1 MRAARIRARFRTWKR
16 WRKATETIGAEPG
29 FISGAPKVFLRLEG
43 AAPIAA
49 ALFYYA
55 QAGGDWR
62 RFALLFLVP
71 DVSLFAYLAGPRPGA
86 ILYDVA
92 HTTIGPLAY
101 GALGAATGQPL
112 PLQLAAIHLAHI
124 GFDRLLGFGLK
135 YGVSFSVTHLG
146 PVGRAASR
154 TASLQARL

>member
-1 MRAARIRARFRTWKR
+1 M
-16 WRKATETIGAEPG
+16 KAIGAESG
-29 FISGAPKVFLRLEG
+29 FVSGAPKLLLRLEG
-43 AAPIAA
+43 AALMAA

-55 QAGGDWR
+55 QAGGDWG
-62 RFALLFLVP
+62 RFALLFLAP
-71 DVSLFAYLAGPRPGA
+71 DLSLFAYLAGPRPGA
-86 ILYDVA
+86 ILYNIA

-112 PLQLAAIHLAHI
+112 LMQLAAIHLAHI

-135 YGVSFSVTHLG
+135 YGVNFSATHLG